1 MNPKRAKQLFD
12 LLQSHKLVDAPTI
25 ARITKAIA
33 LSGASAHASLFE
45 STKIKE
51 GVLNRALAKV
61 YNLKTVEIEQ
71 FARWD
76 PEAFKIREAMARKY
90 RIVPLVRKGKT
101 WIFACDDPD
110 DQRLT
115 AELPALLK
123 APVELRVVTD
133 VRLAWMLNKAFN
145 VEGNIRLFVLF
156 ERLEKPAPKPA
167 EVAPV
172 AAPAPA
178 KKQVILT
185 VDGLVEADAH
195 EAEPE
200 LLDQSAFDEFYGAG
214 SATPQKPKA
223 PEPKPAPTAA
233 KPEAPK
239 PAVAKPVAPAPQ
251 PVAPL
256 SIAPQQAAVEAVEE
270 AVEDAAMVE
279 EAMPVI
285 EEEPEVIVQ
294 RKALTREEAVAALA
308 KADTREALADILLGF
323 AQTKFKR
330 AVLMS
335 IDNGHVVGWAGVG
348 EGITPA
354 AVSAIWF
361 PTTADSVFK
370 TVCTTNS
377 QFVGPIVATNPVHE
391 RMFKLLGGA
400 KPKGIFLMPILYQG
414 EVNQL
419 VWLDDG
425 DGQPAGY
432 DIGDVLILAYRVPAA
447 LDALVKRTQA
457 EMAA

>member
-1 MNPKRAKQLFD
+1 MNPRRAKQLFD
-12 LLQSHKLVDAPTI
+12 LLGEHKLVDAATI

-33 LSGASAHASLFE
+33 LSGASVHASLFE

-51 GVLNRALAKV
+51 SVLNRALAKV
-61 YNLKTVEIEQ
+61 YNLKTVEVEQ

-76 PEAFKIREAMARKY
+76 PEAYKIREAMARKY

-101 WIFACDDPD
+101 WIFACEDPD
-110 DQRLT
+110 DQRLS

-156 ERLEKPAPKPA
+156 ERLEKLVPKAVDSAPAS
-167 EVAPV
+167 APV
-172 AAPAPA
+172 AA

-185 VDGLVEADAH
+185 VDGLVEADAQ

-233 KPEAPK
+233 KPAAAQPAAAK
-239 PAVAKPVAPAPQ
+239 PAASAPQ
-251 PVAPL
+251 PAAAPV
-256 SIAPQQAAVEAVEE
+256 APQQAAVEVVED
-270 AVEDAAMVE
+270 AIEDAAMVE
-279 EAMPVI
+279 EAMPFV
-285 EEEPEVIVQ
+285 EEEPEVVVQ
-294 RKALTREEAVAALA
+294 RKALTREQAVAALA

-361 PTTADSVFK
+361 PTSADSVFK